1 MPTKDLLYL
10 EEVVELARAGSL
22 STVRH
27 WLRTGKLASVRP
39 GRRRLVRRSDLEE
52 FLRRG
57 ARPASWDA
65 TMVDPRQAVLQL
77 PADEPAPAG
86 TTATVPAPQTPSPP
100 TIVRR
105 SQE

>member
-1 MPTKDLLYL
+1 MNTDDLLYL
-10 EEVVELARAGSL
+10 EEVVNLTRAGSL

-57 ARPASWDA
+57 ALPGIWNA
-65 TMVDPRQAVLQL
+65 TIVDPRQEVLPLGVTNAVASDPLALAPPEASL
-77 PADEPAPAG
+77 PPLG
-86 TTATVPAPQTPSPP
+86 K
-100 TIVRR
+100 
-105 SQE
+105 SQG

>member
-1 MPTKDLLYL
+1 MHDDEYLRL
-10 EEVVELARAGSL
+10 EEVMRLTRADSL

-57 ARPASWDA
+57 AVPSQ
-65 TMVDPRQAVLQL
+65 TPPPPDPRQCSL
-77 PADEPAPAG
+77 PLRDRE
-86 TTATVPAPQTPSPP
+86 
-100 TIVRR
+100 R
-105 SQE
+105 